1 VVKHVGTTAS
11 VSINN
16 GTPATNTWALDG
28 NQDIAMI
35 GSRGGPVNFFD
46 GIIRNLKIWTGGDRT
61 TGTLARYY
69 KLNEQTGTTIT
80 DFTGSGNDGSTVN
93 ITDSERDLFRL
104 SPDGTQWIN
113 RQWPN
118 LLRWSEAF
126 DNAVWGT
133 TEVTVLANDAIAPN
147 GAMTA
152 DKLVANTNNSLH
164 FLSQYDADP
173 TKDFSYTVYAKAVGY
188 NYLYFSGVGTGNCI
202 FNVSTGAVE
211 STSTWF
217 DVSIVD
223 AGNGW
228 YKCVAS
234 VTPSNTNKFRI
245 NVADNNSG
253 VSFTGDGTSGIYIWG
268 AQLEEGSTATTY
280 RKTEAV
286 AGRALEVA

>member
-1 VVKHVGTTAS
+1 MA
-11 VSINN
+11 
-16 GTPATNTWALDG
+16 ARLDG
-28 NQDIAMI
+28 ISLSIQG
-35 GSRGGPVNFFD
+35 GSPVDENNAGTFIVDLVGSPWGAATSVPYFD

-61 TGTLARYY
+61 TGTLVRWYP
-69 KLNEQTGTTIT
+69 LNENSGTTAFDLI
-80 DFTGSGNDGSTVN
+80 GGQDGSTVN
-93 ITDSERDLFRL
+93 ITDNERELFIK
-104 SPDGTQWIN
+104 DGFGDWVN
-113 RQWPN
+113 LFWPN
-118 LLRWSEAF
+118 LLKWSEAF

-152 DKLVANTNNSLH
+152 DKLVASTNSSLH
-164 FLSQYDADP
+164 YLSQYDADP
-173 TKDFSYTVYAKAVGY
+173 TKDFSYTVYAKAAGY
-188 NYLYFSGVGTGNCI
+188 AYLYFSGVGTGNCI

-228 YKCVAS
+228 YQCVAS

-245 NVADNNSG
+245 NVANNNSG
-253 VSFTGDGTSGIYIWG
+253 VSFIGDGTSGIHIWG

-280 RKTEAV
+280 RKTEAI
-286 AGRALEVA
+286 AGRALVVA